1 MRSHDFLLQEED
13 GQLISTYGAHEE
25 NETDASDLRQFAQAH
40 QPDREGVAFVMLLKR
55 SASSMK

>member
-1 MRSHDFLLQEED
+1 MISPARED

-40 QPDREGVAFVMLLKR
+40 QPDREGVGVRMLLKR